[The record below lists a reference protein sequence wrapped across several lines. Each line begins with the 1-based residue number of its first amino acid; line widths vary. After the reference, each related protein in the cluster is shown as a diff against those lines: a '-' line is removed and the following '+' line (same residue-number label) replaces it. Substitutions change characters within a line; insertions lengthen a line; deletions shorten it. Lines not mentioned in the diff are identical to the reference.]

1 MTRSRTR
8 VTGWVG
14 WIVFG
19 AIMLVIAGTFT
30 IIWGLTAIFRDQVFV
45 VGRSG
50 NVINIDYTAWG
61 WLHLIIGVIA
71 LVTGVALFN
80 GAHWAQATA
89 VVLAFL
95 NAVAQLLVI
104 FSYPVWAVIVIAL
117 DIMVI
122 YAITAH
128 GPEMD

>member
-1 MTRSRTR
+1 MTRSRTKA
-8 VTGWVG
+8 TGWVG

-19 AIMLVIAGTFT
+19 AFMLVISGTFT
-30 IIWGLTAIFRDQVFV
+30 IIWGLTAIFRDKVFV
-45 VGRSG
+45 VGPSG
-50 NVINIDYTAWG
+50 NVIDVDYTVWG
-61 WLHLIIGVIA
+61 WIHLIIGVLA
-71 LVTGVALFN
+71 FATGLALFT
-80 GAHWAQATA
+80 GAFWARSVA
-89 VVLAFL
+89 VILAFL

-128 GPEMD
+128 GEEMR